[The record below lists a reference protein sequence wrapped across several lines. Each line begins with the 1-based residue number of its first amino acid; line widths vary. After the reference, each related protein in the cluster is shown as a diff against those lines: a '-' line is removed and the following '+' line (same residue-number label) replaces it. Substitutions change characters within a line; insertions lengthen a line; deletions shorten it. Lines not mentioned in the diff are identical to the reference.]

1 MYSSPLRG
9 SIYILI
15 DACLRVIDTPQPQ
28 GWGFLIQRLTFK
40 CCVLTAILK
49 PFNRRNPT
57 N

>member
-15 DACLRVIDTPQPQ
+15 DACLRVIDTPQPK